1 MLSHQRRL
9 WRLCVEPSKEVMD
22 ALCRA
27 IKGGYGGFVLS
38 HQRRLWRLCVEPSKE
53 VMEALC

>member
-1 MLSHQRRL
+1 
-9 WRLCVEPSKEVMD
+9 MD

-27 IKGGYGGFVLS
+27 IKGGYGYFVLS